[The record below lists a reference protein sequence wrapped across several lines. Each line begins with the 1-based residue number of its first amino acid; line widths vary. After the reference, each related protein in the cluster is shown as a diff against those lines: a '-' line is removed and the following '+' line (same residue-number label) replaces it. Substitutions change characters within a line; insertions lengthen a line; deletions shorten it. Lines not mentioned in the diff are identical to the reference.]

1 VGRPKNIKFGKVSI
15 VVFLTALIW
24 VWADLAQDER
34 LNLSNVVVE
43 VATSSDPALWVNF
56 VVEHEEPGVQAAV
69 ALDTVVLKGPA
80 SRVADVERLKNK
92 GVLDL
97 DLFLVPEQEAMT
109 QEGARTLNVLD
120 FLKSKDE
127 IRQLGLTVESCEPRV
142 LTVQVGKLD
151 PKSIPVECV
160 GIDPSLQVV
169 SIEPPTVE
177 AYVPKDETRRAIV
190 RLTPDEQNQAK
201 NAPVEKTPYIE
212 LAPGQRREV
221 SRKVKVTLAPAE
233 NLLRTDSVPATYGF
247 CFSPNLQG
255 KYRVILQNDPTE
267 LAAVRIKAT
276 LFARQA
282 YGQEPFQILLYIH
295 DPDIRATEPIR
306 REFVFNFPQ
315 DYLRR
320 DEIRADQPAP
330 VARFTLEPIA
340 EAGAETS
347 GM

>member
-1 VGRPKNIKFGKVSI
+1 MPEDESNQPVRKKNWRRIIPIFIPVLFITILMTAEYIIRTSPQFQFSQWYSPFLRLLIINLNIILILVLLVVIVRNLIKLFDERKRKILGSKFRTKLVLTMIAITIIPTGLLFITAQDLISKSI
-15 VVFLTALIW
+15 DRWYEEPVEDIVERSNQLADSYIEDFKEMAKSQAL
-24 VWADLAQDER
+24 DLAQYI
-34 LNLSNVVVE
+34 
-43 VATSSDPALWVNF
+43 SS
-56 VVEHEEPGVQAAV
+56 
-69 ALDTVVLKGPA
+69 
-80 SRVADVERLKNK
+80 
-92 GVLDL
+92 
-97 DLFLVPEQEAMT
+97 
-109 QEGARTLNVLD
+109 
-120 FLKSKDE
+120 
-127 IRQLGLTVESCEPRV
+127 
-142 LTVQVGKLD
+142 
-151 PKSIPVECV
+151 
-160 GIDPSLQVV
+160 
-169 SIEPPTVE
+169 
-177 AYVPKDETRRAIV
+177 
-190 RLTPDEQNQAK
+190 
-201 NAPVEKTPYIE
+201 
-212 LAPGQRREV
+212 
-221 SRKVKVTLAPAE
+221 E

-255 KYRVILQNDPTE
+255 KYRVILQNDPME

-340 EAGAETS
+340 EAGAEAS